1 MCFSYNTCDY
11 IPYAYQS
18 FYYQLMHKRIG
29 LKRSIEIYIKITP
42 KYFSVIT
49 IIRELCELVHIVPSL
64 MMVIT
69 TKHVGV
75 ILM

>member
-1 MCFSYNTCDY
+1 
-11 IPYAYQS
+11 
-18 FYYQLMHKRIG
+18 MHKRIG